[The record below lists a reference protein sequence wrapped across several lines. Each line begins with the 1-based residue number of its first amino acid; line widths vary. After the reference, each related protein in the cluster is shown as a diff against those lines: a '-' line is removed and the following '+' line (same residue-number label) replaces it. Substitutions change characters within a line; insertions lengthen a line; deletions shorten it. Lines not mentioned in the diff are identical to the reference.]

1 MPNPRPRKSKI
12 NWSKYVIIILLG
24 LALIAFILQ
33 SIPRGGGRPDQS
45 SPRFVDMGDL
55 TILDESGEELTIIDI
70 ELAQS
75 EEQRQRGLMWRRS
88 MDEDQ
93 GMLFLMDSLA
103 PQSFWMLNTYIPLDI
118 IYVDENKQIVT
129 IAENTEPENRDPIPS
144 GAPALYV
151 LEVNAG
157 FTRRHRINPGD
168 RLEWTFDYR

>member
-1 MPNPRPRKSKI
+1 MPTPRKKKSKI
-12 NWSKYVIIILLG
+12 NWSKYIIIILLG

-33 SIPRGGGRPDQS
+33 SIPRGGGRSAQS

-55 TILDESGEELTIIDI
+55 TILDETGDELAAIDI

-75 EEQRQRGLMWRRS
+75 DEQRQKGLMWRRS
-88 MDEDQ
+88 MDEEQ

-118 IYVDENKQIVT
+118 IYADENKRIVS
-129 IAENTEPENRDPIPS
+129 IAEDTEPKSLDPVPS

-157 FTRRHRINPGD
+157 FARRHGVEVGDRIN
-168 RLEWTFDYR
+168 W